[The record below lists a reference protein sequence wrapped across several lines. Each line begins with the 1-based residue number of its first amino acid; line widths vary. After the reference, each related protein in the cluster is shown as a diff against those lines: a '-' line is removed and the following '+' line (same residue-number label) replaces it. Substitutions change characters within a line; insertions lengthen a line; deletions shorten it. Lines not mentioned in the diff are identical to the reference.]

1 MRDIAAISGGSMKS
15 TLVRLL
21 VGLVLL
27 WPLVAFGLS
36 PVFTPTKGERTI
48 DIDSYF
54 DANRL
59 FMMVGNTGNVAYDN
73 AMIYGRTDG
82 LYYPYSGYSSV
93 PGFKTVVYAAGIF
106 MGGKVGG
113 EIRIAAADYS
123 SEYVPG
129 PMADNTYQPDQ
140 PSFRVY
146 KIDKSSGPGDPDYD
160 QWPADQGAPVDQFGR
175 PLLLGD
181 QTLWAVF
188 SDADFSHHTNNCGGT
203 APLGIEVQQT
213 VWGSDIAG
221 EQIQLYLKYKLYNKS
236 TNPIDSF
243 YVSFWADP
251 DLGDASDDL
260 IGCDTVADHF
270 FAYNSGIDAIYDPDF
285 PVWGGKILSGPVVP
299 SPGDTAIFD
308 GHPLPGYRN
317 LRMSSFCRLI
327 NGEDPQSFKETYLS
341 MQGYRKLGGIMKP
354 AIDPYGHVT
363 KYVFS
368 GDPVTGAGWLDE
380 LPNDRRVFTTVGPMT
395 FNPGDSQQ
403 VVIKLAAYA
412 APDLQTAMTEL
423 RHALDSAAV
432 VVNPPPDF
440 VGCDSVRVTVDDYQ
454 KLGDVYFVSDWAQRW
469 LSGSGSGGRFFDNSA
484 GYSYDFFGSSLDPDA
499 NQGLFH
505 NVEIR
510 FSQVHKQ
517 KAYRYV
523 RGGTPNYGYGGYYE
537 VPFTAWDTDNN
548 RQLNVAFVENV
559 GSPCLDHTWG
569 PCDDGILGREYL
581 YVLNSD
587 YSGDNPSNNPV
598 GYQNLNIRDDADLFD
613 AQYFL
618 WPALRS
624 GHSLSEISDGQ
635 KLVFLKQTLN
645 PNGIANELR
654 IRNSDPDYAGL
665 QSLVLDIHA
674 QGDCALKLDIPSASN
689 FYVNRRVVYVT
700 DSALITAEISFLPP
714 TDGCYSDILRVV
726 DAVSGSE
733 MAQVKLIGI
742 PGYALEPRTEI
753 EPNPMFYYFADA
765 VDPVSAKIYVG
776 NFYVTSHVLQD
787 IDLSTLTIND
797 SIVPT
802 SSTILQSYPG
812 LDGQVLETAFPIRG
826 FINGYGL
833 LWNYNNHRYY
843 KLAGAFADGQTFS
856 VSGLVIIHGRPPG
869 DANGDNKVN
878 IADVVYL
885 VCYIFSDGRP
895 PAPLQAG
902 DLDCDG
908 AVNVVD
914 AVYLINYIF
923 SGGAEPCTG
932 R

>member
-1 MRDIAAISGGSMKS
+1 MKNS
-15 TLVRLL
+15 TLCLL
-21 VGLVLL
+21 AGWCLCF
-27 WPLVAFGLS
+27 PLVTFGMS
-36 PVFTPTKGERTI
+36 PAGLPTATERTT
-48 DIDSYF
+48 DVTSHF

-82 LYYPYSGYSSV
+82 LYYPYTGLPAF
-93 PGFKTVVYAAGIF
+93 PGTKTVVYAAGIF
-106 MGGKVGG
+106 LGGKVGG
-113 EIRIAAADYS
+113 EVRIAAAEYS
-123 SEYVPG
+123 SEYVAG
-129 PMADNTYQPDQ
+129 PMVDHTYQPDS
-140 PSFRVY
+140 PAFRVY
-146 KIDKSSGPGDPDYD
+146 KIDKNSGPGDLDYD
-160 QWPADQGAPVDQFGR
+160 QWPADQGAPVDQFGQ

-213 VWGSDIAG
+213 VWGSDVAG

-243 YVSFWADP
+243 YISFWADP
-251 DLGDASDDL
+251 DLGDAGDDL

-270 FAYNSGIDAIYDPDF
+270 FAYNSGIDAVYDPDL

-317 LRMSSFCRLI
+317 LRMSSFCRFI
-327 NGEDPQSFKETYLS
+327 NGEDQQSYQETYLS

-354 AIDPYGHVT
+354 AVDPYGHVT

-368 GDPVTGAGWLDE
+368 GDPVTGAGWLDQ
-380 LPNDRRVFTTVGPMT
+380 LPGDRRVFATVGPLT
-395 FNPGDSQQ
+395 FKPGDSQQ

-423 RHALDSAAV
+423 RNALDSAAV
-432 VVNPPPDF
+432 VVNPPGF

-469 LSGSGSGGRFFDNSA
+469 LGGCPSGGRFFDYSA
-484 GYSYDFFGSSLDPDA
+484 DYGYYFFGSSLDPETNPGA
-499 NQGLFH
+499 FN

-581 YVLNSD
+581 FVLNSD
-587 YSGDNPSNNPV
+587 YSGDNPSSNPM
-598 GYQNLNIRDDADLFD
+598 GYQYLNIRDDADLFD
-613 AQYFL
+613 IQYFF

-624 GHSLSEISDGQ
+624 GHGLSEISDGQ

-645 PNGIANELR
+645 PNGVANEIR

-674 QGDCALKLDIPSASN
+674 HGDGILKLEIPSASV
-689 FYVNRRVVYVT
+689 FSVSPKAVYVT
-700 DSALITAEISFLPP
+700 DSALATAQISFLPP
-714 TDGCYSDILRVV
+714 TAGSYYGILRVV

-733 MAQVKLIGI
+733 LAQVELVGI
-742 PGYALEPRTEI
+742 PGYALEPRAEI
-753 EPNPMFYYFADA
+753 EPNPMFFYFADA
-765 VDPVSAKIYVG
+765 IDPMSAKIYVG
-776 NFYVTSHVLQD
+776 NFYVTGHVLQD
-787 IDLSTLTIND
+787 IDLSTIRVND

-802 SSTILQSYPG
+802 SLMRLPSHPG
-812 LDGQVLETAFPIRG
+812 FAGQVLETVIPIRG

-833 LWNYNNHRYY
+833 LWNYNNHRSY
-843 KLAGAFADGQTFS
+843 KLTGVFTDGQSLS
-856 VSGLVIIHGRPPG
+856 VSGLVTIHGRPSG
-869 DANGDNKVN
+869 DVNSDNKVN
-878 IADVVYL
+878 VADAVCL
-885 VCYIFSDGRP
+885 VCYIFADGKP
-895 PAPLQAG
+895 PIPLRAG
-902 DLDCDG
+902 DMDCDG
-908 AVNVVD
+908 EVNVVD
-914 AVYLINYIF
+914 VVYLLNYIF